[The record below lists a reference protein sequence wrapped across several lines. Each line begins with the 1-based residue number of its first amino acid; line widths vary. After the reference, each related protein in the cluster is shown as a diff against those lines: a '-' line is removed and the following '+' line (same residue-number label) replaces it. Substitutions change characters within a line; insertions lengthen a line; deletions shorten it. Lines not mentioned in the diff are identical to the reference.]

1 MSHIKIVESA
11 GSKAGVQYEVANGHC
26 IPNRG
31 QKEFVG
37 TWFRDDGDGVG
48 ISRPFIAQVTD
59 VNKNLLSV
67 PKLEEGGYSVLF
79 DGPRNSWIRD
89 GQTGEKMYM
98 TKVGKAYQLSVWVR
112 EDASMGA
119 TSAGF
124 AGQGV
129 AQ

>member
-1 MSHIKIVESA
+1 M
-11 GSKAGVQYEVANGHC
+11 QYEVANGCC

-37 TWFRDDGDGVG
+37 TWFRDDSDGKG
-48 ISRPFIAQVTD
+48 ISGPFICQVTD

-67 PKLEEGGYSVLF
+67 PKLEEGGYSVYF
-79 DGPRNSWIRD
+79 NGPNDSWIRD
-89 GQTGEKMYM
+89 GHTGEKMYM
-98 TKVGKAYQLSVWVR
+98 NKIGKAYQLSVWVR
-112 EDASMGA
+112 EDASLGA

-129 AQ
+129 TQ